1 MIEKRH
7 FIKQQMIKN
16 NVVADEMIFTATN
29 EFFDNM
35 SKKDVVK
42 QSKKIIEKATKKT
55 SKVYLFFIKFVI
67 ILLIID
73 DYNNE

>member
-1 MIEKRH
+1 
-7 FIKQQMIKN
+7 MIKN